1 MAKEKR
7 NLSNDYDTDPHPITA
22 EEVANYAKE
31 WRRITQCPEGKSFTQ
46 HLEDLMDKLRKGA

>member
-1 MAKEKR
+1 MI
-7 NLSNDYDTDPHPITA
+7 NNDYDVDPHPVTA

-46 HLEDLMDKLRKGA
+46 HLEDLMEKLRKGA